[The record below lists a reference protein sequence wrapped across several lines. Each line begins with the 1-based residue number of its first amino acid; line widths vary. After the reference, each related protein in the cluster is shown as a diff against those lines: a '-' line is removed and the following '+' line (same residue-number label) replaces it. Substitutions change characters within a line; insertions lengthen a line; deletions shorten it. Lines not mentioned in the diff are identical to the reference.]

1 MTGRKLPLLGRRP
14 SLPARVGFRA
24 AICLSLALAAN
35 APAAHAQAV
44 ADFYRGKTVNMLIG
58 GPPGGEY
65 DLHARHVARHIGR
78 HIPGNPNV
86 VTQNI
91 AGAAGIKMANYL
103 YQQAPRDGTYLAVIH
118 NALPASQVVGIEGIG
133 FDAAKFRWL
142 GTIAPGAETLAVW
155 HTAGVATIDG
165 ARQRQIIVGAA
176 ARSGILYT
184 FPVMMN
190 EFFGTKF
197 KIVTGYAGGN
207 QINFAM
213 ERGEVEARNNT
224 WSSWKTIKPAWLAEK
239 KIAII
244 AQIGP
249 RTAGLDAPSLEE
261 LAKNPAERA
270 VIELIASAAHLGRP
284 IALNP
289 GVPEERVAALRA
301 AFLATMADP
310 SFRADAAALNFEVAP
325 VDGASMQR
333 FVEQLMRTPT
343 NVAVRARQLME

>member
-1 MTGRKLPLLGRRP
+1 MQARNLLLVGRRP
-14 SLPARVGFRA
+14 SPPGRAGFCT
-24 AICLSLALAAN
+24 AIGLSLAFAAN
-35 APAAHAQAV
+35 VPAARAQSV
-44 ADFYRGKTVNMLIG
+44 ANFYRGKTVTMLIG

-65 DLHARHVARHIGR
+65 DLHARLVARHIGR

-142 GTIAPGAETLAVW
+142 GTIAPGAETLAVS

-197 KIVTGYAGGN
+197 KIVTGYAG
-207 QINFAM
+207 
-213 ERGEVEARNNT
+213 
-224 WSSWKTIKPAWLAEK
+224 
-239 KIAII
+239 
-244 AQIGP
+244 
-249 RTAGLDAPSLEE
+249 
-261 LAKNPAERA
+261 
-270 VIELIASAAHLGRP
+270 
-284 IALNP
+284 
-289 GVPEERVAALRA
+289 
-301 AFLATMADP
+301 
-310 SFRADAAALNFEVAP
+310 
-325 VDGASMQR
+325 
-333 FVEQLMRTPT
+333 
-343 NVAVRARQLME
+343 